1 MFEREKQIN
10 RNCARIYLYGK
21 IEITLKI
28 NSLCDA
34 RRKFILHIYSDV
46 IIVPRS
52 YSINTVLRILLLL
65 SPFTLNI
72 INLQLL

>member
-28 NSLCDA
+28 NSLRDA
-34 RRKFILHIYSDV
+34 RHCAIRKFILYIYSDV
-46 IIVPRS
+46 VIVPR
-52 YSINTVLRILLLL
+52 L
-65 SPFTLNI
+65 
-72 INLQLL
+72 

>member
-28 NSLCDA
+28 NSLRDA
-34 RRKFILHIYSDV
+34 RHCAILRKFILHIYSDV
-46 IIVPRS
+46 VIVPR
-52 YSINTVLRILLLL
+52 L
-65 SPFTLNI
+65 
-72 INLQLL
+72 

>member
-34 RRKFILHIYSDV
+34 RKFILHIYSDV
-46 IIVPRS
+46 IIVSRS
-52 YSINTVLRILLLL
+52 YSINTVLRILLFYHH
-65 SPFTLNI
+65 SR
-72 INLQLL
+72 